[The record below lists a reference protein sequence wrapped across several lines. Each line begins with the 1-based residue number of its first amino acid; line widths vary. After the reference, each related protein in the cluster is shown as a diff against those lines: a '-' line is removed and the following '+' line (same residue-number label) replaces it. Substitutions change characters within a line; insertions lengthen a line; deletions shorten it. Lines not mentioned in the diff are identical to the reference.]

1 MTSRATLGEMKV
13 SGIECCTNQGFKS
26 LIPKANT
33 DVWFLYYQMIR
44 KKADYEGLGIGS
56 TFLEVNKKDTDNFE
70 IEFPPYE
77 QQQKIAKILST
88 VDNLIENTQ
97 SLIDKYTSV
106 KQGMMA
112 DLFTRGIDLSGT
124 PESNKNYGQ
133 LRPNVTEASE
143 LYQETELGWV
153 PKDWEVLPCEGLC
166 DRICVGIVIKP
177 TQYYVNYGVPAL
189 RSANVRESGIDP
201 NNFVYIST
209 ESNTLLAK
217 SQIKTG
223 DVLSVRTGYPGT
235 SAVVPD
241 EFNGSNCIDI
251 LISSP
256 NKRVLSEYLCEWINS
271 EFGKGQ
277 VLRMQG
283 GIAQQ
288 HFNVG
293 DMKLLLVAL
302 PTEAEQMKIIDG
314 LNSVKNKI
322 KTEEAIVHKY
332 RKQKKGLMHDLL
344 TGKVSVKSD

>member
-97 SLIDKYTSV
+97 SLIDKYTAV

-124 PESNKNYGQ
+124 PETNKNYGQ
-133 LRPNVTEASE
+133 LRPSVTESPE

-153 PKDWEVLPCEGLC
+153 PKDWSITKIYKIAIKVTDGDHHTPERTEDGVLLLSARNVHDGFLDLSNVDYVPEYEFQ
-166 DRICVGIVIKP
+166 RMIKRCHP
-177 TQYYVNYGVPAL
+177 
-189 RSANVRESGIDP
+189 E
-201 NNFVYIST
+201 
-209 ESNTLLAK
+209 
-217 SQIKTG
+217 
-223 DVLSVRTGYPGT
+223 PG
-235 SAVVPD
+235 
-241 EFNGSNCIDI
+241 DI
-251 LISSP
+251 LISCSGTIG
-256 NKRVLSEYLCEWINS
+256 RVCEVPSQLSFSLVRS
-271 EFGKGQ
+271 
-277 VLRMQG
+277 
-283 GIAQQ
+283 
-288 HFNVG
+288 
-293 DMKLLLVAL
+293 VAL
-302 PTEAEQMKIIDG
+302 IKLDREKVLPSFIAWHLRTQLLKQKMFDSAMQAAQPNLFQAAINMLPTITISFREQIEIVKKLDSIEIY
-314 LNSVKNKI
+314 LNSLKKEI
-322 KTEEAIVHKY
+322 AKSK
-332 RKQKKGLMHDLL
+332 KQKKGLMQDLL
-344 TGKVSVKSD
+344 TGKIKV